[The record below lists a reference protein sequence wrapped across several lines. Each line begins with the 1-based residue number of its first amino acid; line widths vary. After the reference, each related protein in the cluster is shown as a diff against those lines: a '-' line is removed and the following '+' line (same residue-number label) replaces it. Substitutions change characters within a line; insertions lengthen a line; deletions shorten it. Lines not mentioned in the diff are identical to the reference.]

1 MSYCVNC
8 GVELDH
14 TLKSC
19 PLCETPVINP
29 RELEMKAD
37 LSTFPK
43 EKGQVE
49 TVRKKDLGI
58 FTFAMLMAIGIT
70 CGLLNLLVF
79 KTNAWSLLIIGAC
92 LIVWV
97 FVMPAFIRAKLSAYA
112 YLFFDCVA
120 VVVYL
125 YLITHVTGHAE
136 WFFYLGLPITVWVF
150 LILEIFA
157 LCLKKGKVSFLTV
170 PLYILSA
177 SAILCVGMEI
187 MIDLYLYGEVHIVW
201 SAVVLTVCVI
211 IDIAL
216 IMLLSIKRLRN
227 AVRRRLHF

>member
-29 RELEMKAD
+29 REIGMQGEK
-37 LSTFPK
+37 STFPK

-79 KTNAWSLLIIGAC
+79 QANAWSLLIIGAC
-92 LIVWV
+92 LVLWV
-97 FVMPAFIRAKLSAYA
+97 FIMPAFIKAKLTAYT
-112 YLFFDCVA
+112 YLLLDGVA
-120 VVVYL
+120 VGVYL
-125 YLITHVTGHAE
+125 YLITHVIGRAD
-136 WFFYLGLPITVWVF
+136 WFFKLGLPITVWV
-150 LILEIFA
+150 LLMLEVLT
-157 LCLKKGKVSFLTV
+157 LCLTKGKVSFLTI
-170 PLYILSA
+170 PLYMFSVA
-177 SAILCVGMEI
+177 AILCVGLEI
-187 MIDLYLYGEVHIVW
+187 MIDIYLRGNVHIVW